1 MQFDIFL
8 ILCGHYLFEQ
18 NCSKTEVQLLPS
30 LPLAPIFSCYVFKE
44 VPLLA
49 RNLESTSLP
58 AHLFL
63 PLSLAE
69 ALIYTQTR
77 SQGFICVYQ
86 NPSQSIFHSL
96 TEGTSNSHPS
106 WTFELTKAEIAQN
119 QAEQAEGCLSVWA
132 AAKQVQVRILSSQM
146 SDKEELVKGLIIV

>member
-49 RNLESTSLP
+49 GNLENTSLP
-58 AHLFL
+58 PHLFL

-69 ALIYTQTR
+69 ALIGTQTQTR
-77 SQGFICVYQ
+77 SHGFICVYQ
-86 NPSQSIFHSL
+86 NPSQPIFHSL

-106 WTFELTKAEIAQN
+106 
-119 QAEQAEGCLSVWA
+119 
-132 AAKQVQVRILSSQM
+132 
-146 SDKEELVKGLIIV
+146 